1 MLKNK
6 KHKEEEEHIGESW
19 LLPYSDLMTL
29 LLALFIVLF
38 SMSNIDAEKYKQM
51 ADTFNS
57 EFGGG
62 TGIMEYPSP
71 LPQEQQQSL
80 NQEDWANRRNTDPSF
95 EKEELKELQVKMD
108 NYIDSK
114 DLNSVLKTTLT
125 DEGLMLTILDD
136 ILFDSGSAEVQKEDY
151 QLTEEI
157 SELLVME
164 SPREVV
170 VSGHTDNVPIH
181 NSEFASNWE
190 LSVMRSVNFMKILLE
205 NEKLDPI
212 RFSAKGY
219 GEFKPIASNETSEG
233 RKLNRRVEILIKA
246 NTVSTESLQN
256 E

>member
-6 KHKEEEEHIGESW
+6 KHHEEEHIDETW
-19 LLPYSDLMTL
+19 LIPYSDLLTL

-51 ADTFNS
+51 SEVFHS
-57 EFGGG
+57 EFSGG

-80 NQEDWANRRNTDPSF
+80 NREDWNNRPNIDPAV
-95 EKEELKELQVKMD
+95 EKEELQDLQEKMN

-114 DLNSVLKTTLT
+114 NLNSVLKTILT

-136 ILFDSGSAEVQKEDY
+136 ILFDSGSAEIQKEDY
-151 QLTEEI
+151 QLTKEI

-170 VSGHTDNVPIH
+170 VSGHTDNVPIN

-190 LSVMRSVNFMKILLE
+190 LSVMRAVNFMKILLE
-205 NEKLDPI
+205 NEELDPI

-219 GEFKPIASNETSEG
+219 GEFKPISSNETREG

-246 NTVSTESLQN
+246 NTVSTEGLKS